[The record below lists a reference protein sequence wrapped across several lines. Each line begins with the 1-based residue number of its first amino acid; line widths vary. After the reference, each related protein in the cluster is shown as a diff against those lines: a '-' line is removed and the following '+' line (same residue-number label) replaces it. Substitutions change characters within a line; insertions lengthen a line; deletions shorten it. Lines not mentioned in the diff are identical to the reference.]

1 MEWPY
6 GIGLDIGVASVG
18 WAVLALDE
26 NAQPCGIIKMGSRIF
41 DKAEQPKTGESLA
54 APRREARSMRRRLR
68 RKALRKRDIYALLEQ
83 YGLASREALAQ
94 LFEAGHLEDIYALR
108 TRALDEA
115 VGPTEFARILLHLG
129 QRRGFKSNR
138 RTAGEGDGKL
148 LQAVKANCTRME
160 QSGYRTM
167 GEMFYKDEQFAVHK
181 RNKAEEYRSTVSRD
195 MVAQEAQILFQA
207 QREHGQ
213 AWATPELEAEYLSIL
228 LRQRSFDEGP
238 AEPSPYAGSQV
249 EKMVGR
255 CTLEQ
260 DEPRA
265 PKNSASFEY
274 FSLLQKVNHIRLI
287 VNGETRPLDDVQREK
302 IVQMAYDLPE
312 VDFARIRKEL
322 DLTEEVRFN
331 GVRYTE
337 NTQDMAKCEKK
348 EKLPPLKGYHTLRK
362 ELGREYLQA
371 LSRTQ
376 MDEIARLLSLYKN
389 DNVLEEKLRG
399 VGLGTDAAKALLEVN
414 FSKFGHISTKACQ
427 KLIPYLEQGMTYDQ
441 ACAEAGYN
449 FHAHEGKA
457 KGRLLPASGTEME
470 EITSPVVRR
479 AVAQTIKVVN
489 AIIRERGNSPVW
501 LHIELAR
508 ELHKSFD
515 ERAAMDKS
523 MQQNAKNNELLMKE
537 IRETYHII
545 NPTGQD
551 LVKYKLWKD
560 QDGVCAYSGKKM
572 KVECL
577 FEPGYA
583 EVDHIVPY
591 SISFDDT
598 YNNKVLVFASENR
611 QKGNRLPRQ
620 YLQGEKQDAFVVR
633 TQRSVKSYRKQQNLL
648 KTKLTEEEQQGFRQ
662 RNLQDTQHMARFLLN
677 YIRDHLE
684 FAPHPAA
691 GKQRVTALSGAITA
705 HLRKRWGLTKI
716 RENGDLHHAV
726 DAVVIACATQA
737 MVKEISGYYGHIE
750 TQYVQDEDGT
760 GSVHGRTKERFPAP
774 WPHFRDELEL
784 RLSARPQEGLMRVN
798 PGFYSR
804 FDIAS
809 IRPVFVSRMPR
820 HKVTGAAH
828 KETIKSAKA
837 ADAGI
842 ITVRKPLTELT
853 LDKKTGEIK
862 DYYMPQSDRLLYEAL
877 RAQLKAF
884 NGDAAK
890 AFAQPFYKPK
900 ADGTPGPL
908 VRKVKLYEK
917 ASLTVPVHGGTGV
930 ANNDSMVRI
939 DVFYVPG
946 DGYYWVPIYVSDT
959 VKKELPSRAV
969 VAYKAYSEWKEMR
982 EEDFIFSLYPNDL
995 IEVEHKKE
1003 LKFVLVNKD
1012 ATLAQTYAIK
1022 KSLVYYIS
1030 GNISNGAIGIE
1041 TPDGAYAIGGLG
1053 LKTLQSVRKYQVD
1066 VLGNYHEVK
1075 KEKRQRFR

>member
-1 MEWPY
+1 MDWPY

-26 NAQPCGIIKMGSRIF
+26 NAEPCGIIKMGSRIF
-41 DKAEQPKTGESLA
+41 DKAEHPKTGESLA

-68 RKALRKRDIYALLEQ
+68 RKALRKQDIYALLERE
-83 YGLASREALAQ
+83 GLTSREALAQ
-94 LFEAGHLEDIYALR
+94 AFEAGNLEDIYALR
-108 TRALDEA
+108 TRALDET
-115 VGPTEFARILLHLG
+115 VTQMEFARILLHLS

-138 RTAGEGDGKL
+138 RNAGGDEGDL
-148 LQAVKANCTRME
+148 LKAVRVNRECME
-160 QSGYRTM
+160 QSGYRTA
-167 GEMFYKDEQFAVHK
+167 GEMFYKDERFAAHK
-181 RNKAEEYRSTVSRD
+181 RNKAEEYISTIDRD
-195 MVAQEAQILFQA
+195 MVAQEVQALFQA
-207 QREHGQ
+207 QREYGQ

-228 LRQRSFDEGP
+228 LRQRSFGEGP
-238 AEPSPYAGSQV
+238 AKPSPYAGNQV

-255 CTLEQ
+255 CTLERG
-260 DEPRA
+260 ELRA

-287 VNGETRPLDDVQREK
+287 VHGETLLLSDAQREK
-302 IVQMAYDLPE
+302 IVQLANQYPT

-322 DLTEEVRFN
+322 NLPDEMRFN

-337 NTQDMAKCEKK
+337 KELDFQKCEKK
-348 EKLPPLKGYHTLRK
+348 EKLPPLHGYHTLRK
-362 ELGREYLQA
+362 KLGEERLQT

-376 MDEIARLLSLYKN
+376 MDEIARLLSINATEAALQEGLRALG
-389 DNVLEEKLRG
+389 LEE
-399 VGLGTDAAKALLEVN
+399 DAVRILLEVN
-414 FSKFGHISTKACQ
+414 FSKFGHISIKACQ

-441 ACAEAGYN
+441 ACTAAGYD
-449 FHAHEGKA
+449 FRGHEGKA
-457 KGRLLPASGTEME
+457 KGRLLPATGVEME

-489 AIIRERGNSPVW
+489 AIIREMEKSPVW

-508 ELHKSFD
+508 ELHKSFE
-515 ERAAMDKS
+515 ERRAIDKNMQKNAAD
-523 MQQNAKNNELLMKE
+523 NERLMKE
-537 IRETYHII
+537 IRETYHIL

-551 LVKYKLWKD
+551 LVKYKLWKE
-560 QDGVCAYSGKKM
+560 QDGFCAYSGKKI
-572 KVECL
+572 KVESL

-598 YNNKVLVFASENR
+598 YNNKALVFASENR
-611 QKGNRLPRQ
+611 QKGNRLPMQ
-620 YLQGEKQDAFVVR
+620 YLQGEKRDNFVIWTQHNVR
-633 TQRSVKSYRKQQNLL
+633 NYRKRQNLL

-662 RNLQDTQHMARFLLN
+662 QNLQDTQHMARFLLN
-677 YIRDHLE
+677 YIRDYLE

-705 HLRKRWGLTKI
+705 HLRKRWGLTKV

-726 DAVVIACATQA
+726 DAVVIACATQK

-750 TQYVQDEDGT
+750 TQYLQDEDGT
-760 GSVHGRTKERFPAP
+760 GSVHSRTKEHFPAP

-784 RLSARPQEGLMRVN
+784 RLSAKPQEGLMRVN
-798 PGFYSR
+798 PSFYSR

-809 IRPVFVSRMPR
+809 IKPVFVSRMPC
-820 HKVTGAAH
+820 HKVTGESNE
-828 KETIKSAKA
+828 KTIKGTKGAEE
-837 ADAGI
+837 GI
-842 ITVRKPLTELT
+842 VTVRKPLQELE

-862 DYYMPQSDRLLYEAL
+862 DYYMPQSDRLLYQAL
-877 RAQLKAF
+877 RARLQAF
-884 NGDAAK
+884 DGDAQK
-890 AFAQPFYKPK
+890 AFAEPFYKPK

-917 ASLTVPVHGGTGV
+917 VSLVVPVHNGTGV
-930 ANNDSMVRI
+930 AQNGSMVRM

-946 DGYYWVPIYVSDT
+946 DGYYWVPIYVADT
-959 VKKELPSRAV
+959 RKKELPNRAV
-969 VAYKAYSEWKEMR
+969 VAHKAYSKWKEMR

-995 IEVEHKKE
+995 IEVEHKKG
-1003 LKFVLVNKD
+1003 LKFVLVNND
-1012 ATLAQTYAIK
+1012 ATLARTYTVK
-1022 KSLVYYIS
+1022 KALAYYIG
-1030 GNISNGAIGIE
+1030 GNISSGAIKIE
-1041 TPDGAYAIGGLG
+1041 TPDGTYMIGGLG
-1053 LKTLQSVRKYQVD
+1053 MKTLQGVKKYQVD